1 MAKLSKKAIINI
13 ITVVLAVILISGW
26 IFLAYIHLEGAEY
39 AGKYNP
45 RSGTKYIA
53 HRGYSAKYFEN
64 TYEAFRAAAEE
75 NFFQAIETDV
85 YLTADGEYVCSHDEN
100 PFVDK
105 SIKITEKTYAEIMDL
120 PLDLTKAPD
129 AADKTLSY
137 RICRLSDYLTLC
149 KGYRKTAVVEIKQNL
164 TKEQATA
171 LAKFVASKTGWTD
184 AVFCSFKK
192 DPIDYIY
199 AEHPYAD
206 VMLFTSN
213 KTKASLYHEM
223 NFNIGVSE
231 KIISEK
237 LIKKAHKAGVYVNVY
252 TVNDKEAAKKYAAAG
267 VDFITTDD
275 VLAE

>member
-53 HRGYSAKYFEN
+53 HRGYSTKYFEN

-75 NFFQAIETDV
+75 TFFQAIETDV

-120 PLDLTKAPD
+120 PLDITKAPD

-213 KTKASLYHEM
+213 KTKASLYREM